1 MLYTDGASITKFGG
15 KSLWP
20 IQATLCE
27 IPPQLRD
34 HKQAIMIFGVW
45 LSTRH
50 PDRNLLVQDVVTTC
64 VYRRIRLFNV
74 HRLITLLQS
83 SIYAIGGLQELENK
97 ILQTSASFL

>member
-20 IQATLCE
+20 IQAILCE

-45 LSTRH
+45 LSTHH
-50 PDRNLLVQDVVTTC
+50 PDRNLLWTSIVKQIQQRFGDE
-64 VYRRIRLFNV
+64 
-74 HRLITLLQS
+74 ITV
-83 SIYAIGGLQELENK
+83 IVNR
-97 ILQTSASFL
+97 